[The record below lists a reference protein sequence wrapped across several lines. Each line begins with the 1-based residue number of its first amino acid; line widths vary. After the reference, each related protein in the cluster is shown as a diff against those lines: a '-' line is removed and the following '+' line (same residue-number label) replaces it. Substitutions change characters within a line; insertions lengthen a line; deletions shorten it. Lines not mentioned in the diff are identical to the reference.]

1 MLRNTRPFNVLGL
14 PSISIPCGFSKG
26 GLPIGLQITGPAHE
40 DAMVLQFAHAFQ
52 QATDW
57 HQRVRHPLTTNI

>member
-14 PSISIPCGFSKG
+14 PSISIPCGFSKRG
-26 GLPIGLQITGPAHE
+26 FPIGLLITGAAHE
-40 DAMVLQFAHAFQ
+40 DAAVLRFAHAFQ

-57 HQRVRHPLTTNI
+57 HKRSPQIGG